1 MWKYWKWAVFVLNLP
16 FVVQIVCKWTLMI
29 YFNNHHG
36 ITGFEIRYQSLQLF
50 VYVTELVY
58 TFSILVM
65 TCFVA
70 PRFVSLM
77 NKRHKSVYETHY
89 AILLA

>member
-1 MWKYWKWAVFVLNLP
+1 VLNLP
-16 FVVQIVCKWTLMI
+16 FAVQIVLKWALTI
-29 YFNNHHG
+29 YYKKYENLAD
-36 ITGFEIRYQSLQLF
+36 FEIWDQKLQLF
-50 VYVTELVY
+50 IFVTELVY

-65 TCFVA
+65 ACLVA

-77 NKRHKSVYETHY
+77 NKRHKSVFETHY

>member
-1 MWKYWKWAVFVLNLP
+1 M
-16 FVVQIVCKWTLMI
+16 
-29 YFNNHHG
+29 
-36 ITGFEIRYQSLQLF
+36 
-50 VYVTELVY
+50 YVTELVY